1 MAEAGEHSKHDA
13 VSATATAAIEVHE
26 AIQKK
31 LHSQKKQ
38 LKTAGSRMKTRKSTR
53 TRQRII
59 DAAKEIIDEKGTTNF
74 QMSEVAARC
83 NMSKGA
89 LYYYFKDRSQIVSIV
104 NEEIGQS
111 IISAVED
118 ISSHES
124 SAVDAL
130 QDICESFAIALSGNR
145 AGLGALLGEFM
156 HRGYDSVNGLD
167 NRYGKLAALTES
179 LIERGKEE
187 GAVDP
192 EVNTSLVANSLIGM
206 FMFAAASYLGQ
217 EDLMDTSE
225 FSSQLMGIVLEGI
238 GTKHGVQNACQ
249 DLC

>member
-1 MAEAGEHSKHDA
+1 MAEAGEQSKHDA
-13 VSATATAAIEVHE
+13 VSATAAAAIEVHE

-31 LHSQKKQ
+31 LQSQKKQ

-104 NEEIGQS
+104 NEEIGRG

-145 AGLGALLGEFM
+145 AGFGALLGEFM

-179 LIERGKEE
+179 LIERGKKE
-187 GAVDP
+187 GAVDS

-206 FMFAAASYLGQ
+206 FMFAAVSYLGQ

-238 GTKHGVQNACQ
+238 GTKPGVQNACQ

>member
-1 MAEAGEHSKHDA
+1 MAEAGKRAQQDA
-13 VSATATAAIEVHE
+13 ASAVTATVAGALEVHE

-31 LHSQKKQ
+31 ISSQKKQ

-59 DAAKEIIDEKGTTNF
+59 DAAKEIIAEKGTTNF

-89 LYYYFKDRSQIVSIV
+89 LYYYFRDRSQIVSIV
-104 NEEIGQS
+104 DEEIGQG

-118 ISSHES
+118 ISANET
-124 SAVDAL
+124 SAMDAL

-145 AGLGALLGEFM
+145 AGFAALLGEFM
-156 HRGYDSVNGLD
+156 HRGYDSVNNID
-167 NRYGKLAALTES
+167 DRYGHLVSLTEH
-179 LIERGKEE
+179 LVDRGKKE
-187 GAVDP
+187 GAVDAD
-192 EVNTSLVANSLIGM
+192 VNTPLVANSLIGM

-217 EDLMDTSE
+217 EDAMDTTE

-238 GTKHGVQNACQ
+238 GSQRRSREA
-249 DLC
+249 

>member
-1 MAEAGEHSKHDA
+1 MAEAGEQSKHDA
-13 VSATATAAIEVHE
+13 ASAVTATVTGAIEVHE

-31 LHSQKKQ
+31 IASQKKQ

-104 NEEIGQS
+104 NQEIGQG

-118 ISSHES
+118 ISTHES

-145 AGLGALLGEFM
+145 AGFAALLGEFM
-156 HRGYDSVNGLD
+156 HRGYDSVD
-167 NRYGKLAALTES
+167 NMNDRYAKLVELTAS
-179 LIERGKEE
+179 LVERGKKE

-206 FMFAAASYLGQ
+206 FMFAAASYLGE
-217 EDLMDTSE
+217 EDAMDTSE

-238 GTKHGVQNACQ
+238 GTKHCKQES
-249 DLC
+249 